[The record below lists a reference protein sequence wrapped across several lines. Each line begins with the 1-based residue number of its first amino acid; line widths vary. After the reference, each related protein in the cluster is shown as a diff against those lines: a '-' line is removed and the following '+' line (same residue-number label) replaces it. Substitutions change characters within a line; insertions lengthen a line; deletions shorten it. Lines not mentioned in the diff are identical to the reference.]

1 MLGDVAI
8 GAVYFPSLLVCGVIA
23 VLLSVVL
30 QRLLLAAAFYRLV
43 WHRALFDIALFTIV
57 LACVVDI
64 TWSLL
69 KP

>member
-8 GAVYFPSLLVCGVIA
+8 GGVYFPSLLVCGVIA
-23 VLLSVVL
+23 ILLSVVL
-30 QRLLLAAAFYRLV
+30 QRILLAAAFYRLV